1 MWNINKSYP
10 ENTLFPLIIFLIGF
24 LIDEDCWFQRNFGSV
39 PSCSFVLCQCLSIFK
54 LCYQKH
60 KYLGLLWVDESI
72 LFSFKSFSYNILC
85 LKVYFAHQYKHHFS
99 SNQCWM
105 EYLLLFFENFCVLT
119 FSVFFFFFCKQH
131 MLSLV
136 LLIWH
141 IFSLLRFNVIII
153 TLLIQSI
160 QVYKLA
166 VCTNYHLFLYFPA
179 LRGSCLKKKTFRS
192 LHNIYFRHTV
202 LSFDK

>member
-1 MWNINKSYP
+1 MLVYWCINIYKCGIIMLYWPFIIKYWAFLS
-10 ENTLFPLIIFLIGF
+10 LI
-24 LIDEDCWFQRNFGSV
+24 S
-39 PSCSFVLCQCLSIFK
+39 
-54 LCYQKH
+54 
-60 KYLGLLWVDESI
+60 
-72 LFSFKSFSYNILC
+72 LC

-119 FSVFFFFFCKQH
+119 FSVFFFFFFCKQH

-179 LRGSCLKKKTFRS
+179 LRGSCLKKRTFRS